1 MVRFQTLQ
9 KNYSLNMIQG
19 MAGFE
24 YYRAFKQD
32 TEQGLCS
39 LSIKPISEDSIFSF

>member
-1 MVRFQTLQ
+1 
-9 KNYSLNMIQG
+9 MIQG

-32 TEQGLCS
+32 TEQRL
-39 LSIKPISEDSIFSF
+39 FTYTY

>member
-1 MVRFQTLQ
+1 
-9 KNYSLNMIQG
+9 MIQG
-19 MAGFE
+19 MGGFE

-32 TEQGLCS
+32 TEQRLGS